1 MNKEKVKLIIHNM
14 ELLIRSLKEE
24 VLEDKNF
31 ETSFYPYMEEND
43 VDEYYS
49 EEDDV

>member
-1 MNKEKVKLIIHNM
+1 MDKEKVKLIIHNV
-14 ELLIRSLKEE
+14 ELLIQSLKKEIDEPSYKYEE
-24 VLEDKNF
+24 IVSYID
-31 ETSFYPYMEEND
+31 END